1 MYFIVRYGYIHVKI
15 LVDACSYGSCA
26 PAPVSPDASLGT
38 CHHSCRSSIGSLT
51 MSSQTPPDEPPPA
64 PRTHRSRRHGARS
77 RGYSQPRGEK
87 SPRRRSEVKLLL
99 CVFHSVS
106 HNWSTE
112 PLRFDPH
119 RIDDRELWTE
129 IRSTFRQD
137 LQKPWKRLL
146 GFKKVKS
153 IVPIGVRHLVHGAA
167 ALLGIIC
174 AKLGHVLTSAPG
186 LR

>member
-1 MYFIVRYGYIHVKI
+1 MPGHISVI
-15 LVDACSYGSCA
+15 LA
-26 PAPVSPDASLGT
+26 PSISRSLIAT
-38 CHHSCRSSIGSLT
+38 PT
-51 MSSQTPPDEPPPA
+51 MSSQTPSNEPPRA
-64 PRTHRSRRHGARS
+64 PKTHASRRHGARN
-77 RGYSQPRGEK
+77 RGYSLPRGEK

-119 RIDDRELWTE
+119 RIDDRELWTD

-137 LQKPWKRLL
+137 VQKPWKRLF

-153 IVPIGVRHLVHGAA
+153 IVPIGVRHLFHGAA
-167 ALLGIIC
+167 VLLGIIC
-174 AKLGHVLTSAPG
+174 VKLRDILTNTPE